1 LAFAQLRC
9 ANVVNSDSA
18 NFLQAPAETL
28 KELNTVTVFLCWVV
42 LVASL
47 FSAHICCKRLL
58 RTRDRTIFF
67 LSVMVLWITL
77 LIVSVQFLGELEIV
91 GIISRVTLPGIALL
105 QLVVLGG
112 AATLSF
118 ARRPLTTLSFRDF
131 AAGFHEKFPFYLKL
145 SSIIL
150 GGSYLLFAI
159 NLCTSFP
166 NGTDALSYH
175 MPLALRWLQ
184 EGSLRIS
191 SDKAWQFSLPG
202 NGEIVEMLALATG
215 KQFLV
220 PLGSWVA
227 SIVLATA
234 AYSLAVRFS
243 NGAKAPAFSAIL
255 VVFSIPMVEFQ
266 AFSAY
271 VDIFGTAFLFAAV
284 TVWTHRYHSQ
294 IVAERTTPVQSLSLG
309 ALAVSGLACG
319 VSLGTKTTFLPYCA
333 MFLAGV
339 IYILWKER
347 HIHKEPV
354 SLLVGIF
361 LVGVLLPSA
370 FWNVRALQATGNP
383 VYPIPVSLGTHEI
396 FTGFQPA
403 TKLLVNDPPGGPS
416 NQGDNKFVRHVS
428 EWLIYPWTEWL
439 NSFGGDF
446 PTVYGEAS
454 GLGGAFATFVVVGVG
469 FVAYQCASGSGP
481 PQVLGATRT
490 VLLGLS
496 VSLLIWVFA
505 MHRVLRFGLPIWIF
519 ACLLAA
525 PAFALLMK
533 ACPRASAVLFVCAI
547 STTCAINSLVPFHE
561 FAGNLLSWR
570 WSRSAI
576 YAYPGFIDEL
586 PPGTCILNDS
596 PLREKNF
603 PLAGSKLSNKV
614 VTNFE
619 APQEITPGFISSRKI
634 DYIVQIAPIKN
645 TADSSLAALPES
657 VASTEVFHATQLA
670 LVWRIWKV
678 GTRDSIAEKS
688 R

>member
-1 LAFAQLRC
+1 
-9 ANVVNSDSA
+9 VN
-18 NFLQAPAETL
+18 L
-28 KELNTVTVFLCWVV
+28 FLCWVV

-47 FSAHICCKRLL
+47 FSARICCKRLL

-67 LSVMVLWITL
+67 LSVMVLWITF

-112 AATLSF
+112 AVTLSF
-118 ARRPLTTLSFRDF
+118 TFRPLTTLSFGNV
-131 AAGFHEKFPFYLKL
+131 AAGFHERLPFYLKL
-145 SSIIL
+145 SLAIL

-166 NGTDALSYH
+166 TGTDALSYH

-184 EGSLRIS
+184 EGSLRIP

-202 NGEIVEMLALATG
+202 NGEIIEMLALATG

-234 AYSLAVRFS
+234 AYSLAVSFS
-243 NGAKAPAFSAIL
+243 NGAKAPALSAIL

-271 VDIFGTAFLFAAV
+271 VDIFGTGFLFAAV
-284 TVWTHRYHSQ
+284 TLWTHRYHSQ

-333 MFLAGV
+333 MFLAVV

-347 HIHKEPV
+347 HIHKESV

-361 LVGVLLPSA
+361 LVGILLPSV

-383 VYPIPVSLGTHEI
+383 IYPIPVSLGTHEI

-403 TKLLVNDPPGGPS
+403 TKLLVDDPPGGPS
-416 NQGDNKFVRHVS
+416 NQGDNKFVRHAS

-439 NSFGGDF
+439 NSFGDDV

-454 GLGGAFATFVVVGVG
+454 GLGGGFATFVLVGVG
-469 FVAYQCASGSGP
+469 FAAYQCARGSGP
-481 PQVLGATRT
+481 PQVLRATRT

-496 VSLLIWVFA
+496 VWLLIWVFV

-533 ACPRASAVLFVCAI
+533 ACPGASAVLFVCAI

-561 FAGNLLSWR
+561 FAGN
-570 WSRSAI
+570 
-576 YAYPGFIDEL
+576 F
-586 PPGTCILNDS
+586 
-596 PLREKNF
+596 
-603 PLAGSKLSNKV
+603 
-614 VTNFE
+614 
-619 APQEITPGFISSRKI
+619 
-634 DYIVQIAPIKN
+634 
-645 TADSSLAALPES
+645 
-657 VASTEVFHATQLA
+657 
-670 LVWRIWKV
+670 
-678 GTRDSIAEKS
+678 
-688 R
+688 

>member
-1 LAFAQLRC
+1 M
-9 ANVVNSDSA
+9 
-18 NFLQAPAETL
+18 TL
-28 KELNTVTVFLCWVV
+28 FLCWVV
-42 LVASL
+42 FVASL

-58 RTRDRTIFF
+58 RTRERTIFF

-105 QLVVLGG
+105 LLVVLGG
-112 AATLSF
+112 AVTLSF
-118 ARRPLTTLSFRDF
+118 ACRPLTTLSFGHV
-131 AAGFHEKFPFYLKL
+131 AAGFHEKLPFYLKL
-145 SSIIL
+145 SLTIL

-166 NGTDALSYH
+166 KGTDALSYH
-175 MPLALRWLQ
+175 MPLALKWLQ

-202 NGEIVEMLALATG
+202 NGEIIAMLALATG

-243 NGAKAPAFSAIL
+243 NGAKVPALSAIL
-255 VVFSIPMVEFQ
+255 VVFSMPMVEFQ

-271 VDIFGTAFLFAAV
+271 VDIFGTGFLFAAV
-284 TVWTHRYHSQ
+284 TLWTHRYHSQ
-294 IVAERTTPVQSLSLG
+294 IVAEGTTPVQSLSLG

-361 LVGVLLPSA
+361 LVGILLPST
-370 FWNVRALQATGNP
+370 FWNVRALHATGNP
-383 VYPIPVSLGTHEI
+383 IYPIPVSLGSHEI

-403 TKLLVNDPPGGPS
+403 TKLLVDDPPGGPS
-416 NQGDNKFVRHVS
+416 NQGDHKFVRHAS

-439 NSFGGDF
+439 NSFGDDV
-446 PTVYGEAS
+446 PTVNGEAS

-469 FVAYQCASGSGP
+469 FAAYQCASGSGP

-505 MHRVLRFGLPIWIF
+505 MHRVLRYGLPIWIF

-533 ACPRASAVLFVCAI
+533 ACPGASAVLFVCAI
-547 STTCAINSLVPFHE
+547 STTCAISSLVPFHE
-561 FAGNLLSWR
+561 FAGNLLSGR

-596 PLREKNF
+596 QMREKNF

-619 APQEITPGFISSRKI
+619 APQEITPAFISSRKI
-634 DYIVQIAPIKN
+634 DYIVQIEPLIAPVKH
-645 TADSSLAALPES
+645 TPDSSLAALPES

-678 GTRDSIAEKS
+678 RTRDSIAEKS